1 MLFFSEGF
9 TFRNFL
15 ADAFA
20 VFMFV
25 LWFWLLIVVIGLEA
39 PTRVGSAD
47 AVEETT
53 RLIEIRGKNVDL
65 GGGLLSASGLID
77 PGHGGRVSRAV
88 RVSWVEVAVGGGVCA
103 GRAC

>member
-25 LWFWLLIVVIGLEA
+25 LWFWLLIIVIG
-39 PTRVGSAD
+39 D
-47 AVEETT
+47 
-53 RLIEIRGKNVDL
+53 
-65 GGGLLSASGLID
+65 SASRWLRRGL
-77 PGHGGRVSRAV
+77 SRF
-88 RVSWVEVAVGGGVCA
+88 
-103 GRAC
+103 

>member
-25 LWFWLLIVVIGLEA
+25 L
-39 PTRVGSAD
+39 GS
-47 AVEETT
+47 
-53 RLIEIRGKNVDL
+53 GC
-65 GGGLLSASGLID
+65 SS
-77 PGHGGRVSRAV
+77 S
-88 RVSWVEVAVGGGVCA
+88 S
-103 GRAC
+103 

>member
-25 LWFWLLIVVIGLEA
+25 LWFWLLIIALAISSAGTTYPA
-39 PTRVGSAD
+39 GS
-47 AVEETT
+47 
-53 RLIEIRGKNVDL
+53 RR
-65 GGGLLSASGLID
+65 SG
-77 PGHGGRVSRAV
+77 
-88 RVSWVEVAVGGGVCA
+88 
-103 GRAC
+103 